1 VLLNTVTVAANVLVT
16 GNFAFNFVLY
26 CIVDVY
32 FRHTCVNLVCCA
44 EYLYLYLVIFLPGC
58 V

>member
-1 VLLNTVTVAANVLVT
+1 MSDQSVSHAVELFNAITVAANVLVT

-32 FRHTCVNLVCCA
+32 FRQTCV
-44 EYLYLYLVIFLPGC
+44 
-58 V
+58 